1 MSDIFRQVDEDLRKD
16 RLKHL
21 WQKYGLYLILVIV
34 LVLLL
39 VTGFQL
45 KKSFDLSNNEKI
57 VETYIN
63 AINKIDYE
71 DTIIELENIIK
82 KDNSYISGLAD
93 LKISSLLIENGMPIE
108 AFDRLKKISKN
119 EAYDQ
124 VVTQFADYLILL
136 QTLEINDQVN
146 QELNNRNKIEEN
158 SFTHLNSELL
168 GIKYLLSGEKEKS
181 KKQFEAIIN
190 NPAAPLDIKIRSN
203 KFLEL
208 ID

>member
-34 LVLLL
+34 LVLLS

-45 KKSFDLSNNEKI
+45 KKSFDVSNNEKI

-63 AINKIDYE
+63 AVNKIDYK

-82 KDNSYISGLAD
+82 KDNSYISGLAE
-93 LKISSLLIENGMPIE
+93 LKISSLLIENDMPIE
-108 AFDRLKKISKN
+108 AFDRLEKISKN

-124 VVTQFADYLILL
+124 VVTQFANYLILL

>member
-34 LVLLL
+34 LVLLS

-45 KKSFDLSNNEKI
+45 KKSFDVSNNEKI

-63 AINKIDYE
+63 AVNKIDNK

-82 KDNSYISGLAD
+82 KDNSYISGLAE
-93 LKISSLLIENGMPIE
+93 LKISSLLIENDMPIE
-108 AFDRLKKISKN
+108 AFDRLEKISKN

-124 VVTQFADYLILL
+124 VVTQFANYLILL

>member
-63 AINKIDYE
+63 AVNKIDYE

>member
-63 AINKIDYE
+63 AVNKIDYE

-108 AFDRLKKISKN
+108 AFDRLKKISKK

>member
-1 MSDIFRQVDEDLRKD
+1 
-16 RLKHL
+16 
-21 WQKYGLYLILVIV
+21 
-34 LVLLL
+34 
-39 VTGFQL
+39 
-45 KKSFDLSNNEKI
+45 
-57 VETYIN
+57 
-63 AINKIDYE
+63 
-71 DTIIELENIIK
+71 
-82 KDNSYISGLAD
+82 
-93 LKISSLLIENGMPIE
+93 MPIE